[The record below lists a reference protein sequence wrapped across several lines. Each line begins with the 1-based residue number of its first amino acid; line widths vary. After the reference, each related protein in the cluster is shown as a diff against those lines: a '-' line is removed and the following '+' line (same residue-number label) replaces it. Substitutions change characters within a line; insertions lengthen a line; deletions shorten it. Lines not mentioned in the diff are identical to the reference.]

1 MAGKGGTAMTGG
13 WGGWRGWHSDD
24 RRVGWLERVAQ

>member
-1 MAGKGGTAMTGG
+1 MAGEGGTVMTGG
-13 WGGWRGWHSDD
+13 WGGWSDD

>member
-1 MAGKGGTAMTGG
+1 MAGKGGTVMTGG